1 MKQPLTYLSLAVAI
15 ITGCTGP
22 GWDGPAADREETF
35 LCLFVSSP
43 PAVKAEDPD
52 ETRVSDVNLF
62 LFNSRGV
69 LEERAYLRSGD
80 LRPVEG
86 GVGITRKLLKD
97 TPYDIYVCANL
108 GYPLELSTRE
118 DLARYRFYLTYP
130 DEYAGGIP
138 MTACVKGAVSEEGRP
153 INIPLER
160 MMAKVSL
167 RLDRTAL
174 ASDVRMLVRRVTVGG
189 CPRSSLLFS
198 ESRAETAEE
207 VFATGFTKVYPEC
220 DALNKD
226 VTLGMSRECA
236 VYLLENLQG
245 DRLREPVCS
254 YIEMEV
260 EYFSDIYYSGSG
272 QYLVYRFYIGGRKG
286 NYDIRRNCHY
296 RITVRPE
303 GDGLHGDSWSV
314 DMENLGVQ
322 ERAKVFDL
330 HPAAYNECRSGEDFH
345 FRCDVFPPWTPVYF
359 DQEWLEDESYLYSY
373 TLDEDGRG
381 ITLHTR
387 KGGTAMLYISAGAPV
402 YRDTLALLVIDP

>member
-1 MKQPLTYLSLAVAI
+1 MKSHLTYLTLAVAI

-35 LCLFVSSP
+35 LCLAISSP

-52 ETRVSDVNLF
+52 ETLVTDVNLF
-62 LFNSRGV
+62 VFNNRGV
-69 LEERAYLRSGD
+69 LEERAFLKGGD
-80 LRPVEG
+80 LLPVEG

-108 GYPLELSTRE
+108 GYPLELSTKE
-118 DLARYRFYLTYP
+118 ELARYRFYLTYP
-130 DEYAGGIP
+130 DEYSRGIP
-138 MTACVKGAVSEEGRP
+138 MSGYVEGALSEEGWP
-153 INIPLER
+153 ITIPLER
-160 MMAKVSL
+160 MMAKISL
-167 RLDRTAL
+167 RIDRTAL
-174 ASDVRMLVRRVTVGG
+174 APDVRILVRRVTVGG
-189 CPRSSLLFS
+189 CPRSALLFS

-220 DALNKD
+220 DALNKE
-226 VTLGMSRECA
+226 VTLGMSRECG
-236 VYLLENLQG
+236 VYMLENLQG

-254 YIEMEV
+254 YIEIEA

-272 QYLVYRFYIGGRKG
+272 QYLIYRFYIGGRKG

-296 RITVRPE
+296 HITVRPE

-322 ERAKVFDL
+322 ESAKVFDL
-330 HPAAYNECRSGEDFH
+330 YPAAYNECRSGEDFH
-345 FRCDVFPPWTPVYF
+345 FRCDVFPPWTKVYF
-359 DQEWLEDESYLYSY
+359 DEEWLEDESHLYSY
-373 TLDEDGRG
+373 TLDEDGHG